1 MSSSAMSECE
11 VGGTKEAEEVGG
23 TVGRGRGAGAG
34 ARLGS
39 GGLGLGGGGSDL
51 GFEVVVWLDPPPP

>member
-23 TVGRGRGAGAG
+23 TVGRGRGAGAA

-51 GFEVVVWLDPPPP
+51 GFEVAV

>member
-11 VGGTKEAEEVGG
+11 GGGTKGAEEVGG
-23 TVGRGRGAGAG
+23 AVGRGRGAGAG

-39 GGLGLGGGGSDL
+39 GGRGLGGGGSDL
-51 GFEVVVWLDPPPP
+51 GLEEGFWLEPPPP